1 MQRTLMYH
9 DSRQNRPKID
19 VGMILVQIFAF
30 VDKFN
35 SASLMID
42 VSQNRDG
49 HLLSRCVILI
59 VLP

>member
-35 SASLMID
+35 SARTSLMID
-42 VSQNRDG
+42 VSG
-49 HLLSRCVILI
+49 KSKS
-59 VLP
+59 